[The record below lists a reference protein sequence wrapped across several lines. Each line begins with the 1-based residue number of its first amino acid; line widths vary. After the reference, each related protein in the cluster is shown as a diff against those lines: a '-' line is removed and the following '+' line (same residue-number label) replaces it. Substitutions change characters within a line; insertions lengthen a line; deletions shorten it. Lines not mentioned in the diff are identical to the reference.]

1 MSDEKDPKCDYIYA
15 LVNSLSHAILHI
27 AMRCDNVAISA
38 LVEVRIEW
46 LRGLFTDGEVRAGM
60 GMLKHSE
67 PVGVFPISNIM
78 SKWISHSSHLLIEG
92 LGGGTVKSLHLLSA
106 CHLFLIFSAS
116 VRSIPF
122 LSFFRTVFCMKYTLD
137 FPLFSWRDLSFRF

>member
-1 MSDEKDPKCDYIYA
+1 MKRIQNVTTYYA

-46 LRGLFTDGEVRAGM
+46 LRGALVEVRIEWLRGLFTDGKVRAGM
-60 GMLKHSE
+60 GMLNHSE

-92 LGGGTVKSLHLLSA
+92 LGGGTVKSLHLL
-106 CHLFLIFSAS
+106 CLPPLLNIF
-116 VRSIPF
+116 
-122 LSFFRTVFCMKYTLD
+122 C
-137 FPLFSWRDLSFRF
+137 FS

>member
-1 MSDEKDPKCDYIYA
+1 MKSIQNVTTYYA

-60 GMLKHSE
+60 GMLNHSE

-78 SKWISHSSHLLIEG
+78 SKWISHSSHLLIEVWG
-92 LGGGTVKSLHLLSA
+92 EEQ
-106 CHLFLIFSAS
+106 
-116 VRSIPF
+116 
-122 LSFFRTVFCMKYTLD
+122 
-137 FPLFSWRDLSFRF
+137 